1 MSTPLFVRIRPAT
14 ASDVPLILALFRRAA
29 AFQGEPPDVVTAT
42 EERLAATMFGPAPL
56 ASALLAESPEDAG
69 VVLGLACYYF
79 TFSTYT
85 ARPTLYL
92 EDLFVE
98 EAARGRGVGTAL
110 MARLAHIALGRD
122 CRAMEWLT
130 PAAEDNAALPFY
142 RGRIG
147 AEAVETT
154 DGGKLYR
161 MRLPEDGLR
170 RLAALAA
177 GQGRRYNDS
186 LV

>member
-1 MSTPLFVRIRPAT
+1 MRTPLLVRIRPA
-14 ASDVPLILALFRRAA
+14 ASSDVPLILTLFRRAA
-29 AFQGEPPDVVTAT
+29 AFQGEPPDVITAT
-42 EERLAATMFGPAPL
+42 EERLVATMFGPAPL
-56 ASALLAESPEDAG
+56 AYALLAEEPDGGAA
-69 VVLGLACYYF
+69 LGLASYYF

-98 EAARGRGVGTAL
+98 EEARGRGVGTAL
-110 MARLAHIALGRD
+110 MARLAYIALGRD

-142 RGRIG
+142 RKRIG

-170 RLAALAA
+170 RLATLAA
-177 GQGRRYNDS
+177 G
-186 LV
+186 

>member
-1 MSTPLFVRIRPAT
+1 MTTPLPVRIRPALG
-14 ASDVPLILALFRRAA
+14 SDVALLLSLFHRAA
-29 AFQGEPPDVVTAT
+29 AFQGEPPDVITAT
-42 EERLAATMFGPAPL
+42 EERLTATMFGPTPL
-56 ASALLAESPEDAG
+56 ASALLAEEFDGDAP
-69 VVLGLACYYF
+69 LGLACYYF

-98 EAARGRGVGTAL
+98 EEARGRGVGTAL
-110 MARLAHIALGRD
+110 MARLAYIALGRD

-142 RGRIG
+142 RKRIG

-170 RLAALAA
+170 RLATLAA
-177 GQGRRYNDS
+177 G
-186 LV
+186 